1 MHERTQTIEVDG
13 QHYIRSGITGQIL
26 EGPFSSAHAAELRA
40 RLRSQE
46 PPPGLEM
53 SNPSYAQRGRSPR
66 HLRSLADIF
75 R

>member
-13 QHYIRSGITGQIL
+13 QHYIRSGLTGQIL
-26 EGPFSSAHAAELRA
+26 EGPFASAAAAELRA

-46 PPPGLEM
+46 PPAGLEM
-53 SNPSYAQRGRSPR
+53 SEPSDGTRGRAPR
-66 HLRSLADIF
+66 PLRSLADIF